1 MTREVAID
9 HDLETSP
16 FYLKTD
22 SLVGSDEVAKVFFH
36 NSQGEGAGGI
46 VFAFTSPP
54 QYHVRNCDSEGRT
67 DYPTSL
73 PSETVK
79 VWKITLT
86 RGSEVRLVVLCN
98 DKEVLNLKISS
109 STCKST
115 SWWKD
120 WRRLVGEI
128 KFPSH
133 DTASDFYSLGKVLIE
148 IWCPC
153 LPKTY

>member
-1 MTREVAID
+1 MVREVAIT

-22 SLVGSDEVAKVFFH
+22 SLVGSDEVAKVFFY
-36 NSQGEGAGGI
+36 NSQGDGAGGI

-54 QYHVRNCDSEGRT
+54 QYHVRNCDLSGRT

-86 RGSEVRLVVLCN
+86 RGSVVRLVVLCN
-98 DKEVLNLKISS
+98 DKEVLNLQISS
-109 STCKST
+109 TTCKLS
-115 SWWKD
+115 SWGND
-120 WRRLVGEI
+120 WRRLVGRI

-133 DTASDFYSLGKVLIE
+133 DTASDYYSARTYSLGKK
-148 IWCPC
+148 
-153 LPKTY
+153 LPRQ